1 MFNDFPYLIRALVC
15 AVVVAA
21 LTGCH
26 DDDDQIDYGGPDN
39 GGGPG
44 GGGSGVLAPV
54 SLTKTVLG
62 DVYAAEG
69 SVSILMPDE
78 DNADQFITQ
87 EENLDGRTLYIF
99 DNDEPG
105 SSSCNSTTCLE
116 SWPPLL
122 AADDERPSSPFTIV
136 ERSDGLRQWALR
148 DMPLYLNAGDSGEGD
163 VNGDGVGG
171 VWHVASAQPIILNKF
186 VEGDAEGEFLVASGA
201 TEIVTA
207 DGELQSKQWNR
218 FSLYTFDNDDP
229 GVSNCTGEAC
239 VTSWPPLMVSEG
251 EWPVEP
257 FSAVERVVDD
267 AGNTALQWAFHGKPL
282 YFNANDSAAGDTS
295 GANAPNWRLAR
306 PIPWQV
312 SETARSTVLTGFG
325 KVRTLV
331 ESGVFGEFETSDKG
345 MSGFGLYTFDKDNPH
360 ANDETDVSTCT
371 DTCLENWP
379 PLIANEGAEPFGDFT
394 LVQRASGEMQWALH
408 GWPLYFRAADTTAGQ
423 ITGEGDGTGAWHLA
437 RVAPAAII
445 TKDVEGDE
453 ELVLSGFHNILR
465 SNRSADAER
474 ESYTLYTSG
483 NDANGKSNCFG
494 PCAIA
499 WRPLYASE
507 DAHDFGDFTVIERA
521 SGVGVGVDVD
531 DVAAILR
538 EGQQE
543 YDSMCAGCHG
553 NEGDGDTLIDV
564 EEFSEATLINEI
576 DRSMP
581 IGNAG
586 NCVDDCADSVAAYI
600 LNGYS
605 TEVPDTVSGERE
617 YAAQCV
623 GCHGTNGAGDTP
635 IDDDEFNLASLAEL
649 IEDKMPKGNVGN
661 CVGECARDIAA
672 FILNGYEAKAAALD
686 LNNGEQEYT
695 SMCVSC
701 HGANGDGDTHID
713 DDEFNLA
720 SLTELIDDEMPVG
733 NAGNCVGECARDIA
747 AFILNGYEAE
757 VAVPDLN
764 NGEQEYRSMCVGCHG
779 ANGDG
784 DTHIDGDE
792 FNLASLTELID
803 DEMPEGNAGNCVDEC
818 AVDVAAYILNGYS
831 SDRVEDGRQWT
842 YKGQPLYFFNGEL
855 DATTTSGE
863 NIDGVWHVAVP

>member
-1 MFNDFPYLIRALVC
+1 MFNDFPYLIRTLVC
-15 AVVVAA
+15 AVVIAA

-26 DDDDQIDYGGPDN
+26 DDDDEIDYGGPDN
-39 GGGPG
+39 GGGP

-62 DVYAAEG
+62 DVYTAEG
-69 SVSILMPDE
+69 SVSILVPDA

-105 SSSCNSTTCLE
+105 SSSCDSTACLE

-122 AADDERPSSPFTIV
+122 AADDEVPSSPFTIV
-136 ERSDGLRQWALR
+136 ERSDGQRQWALR
-148 DMPLYLNAGDSGEGD
+148 DMPLYLNVRDRGEGD
-163 VNGDGVGG
+163 VNGDGAGG
-171 VWHVASAQPIILNKF
+171 IWHVASAQPIILNKF

-229 GVSNCTGEAC
+229 GVSNCTSEAC
-239 VTSWPPLMVSEG
+239 VTGWPPLMVSEG
-251 EWPVEP
+251 ERPVAP

-331 ESGVFGEFETSDKG
+331 ESGVFGVFETSDKG
-345 MSGFGLYTFDKDNPH
+345 MSGFGLYTFDNDNPD
-360 ANDETDVSTCT
+360 ANNETDVSTCT

-408 GWPLYFRAADTTAGQ
+408 GWPLYFRAADSTAGQ

-437 RVAPAAII
+437 RVAPAATI
-445 TKDVEGDE
+445 TKDVESDE

-465 SNRSADAER
+465 SNGFADAER
-474 ESYTLYTSG
+474 ESFTLYTSD
-483 NDANGKSNCFG
+483 NDTNGKSNCFG
-494 PCAIA
+494 DCAIA

-543 YDSMCAGCHG
+543 YDSQCAGCHG

-564 EEFSEATLINEI
+564 AEFSEAALINKI
-576 DRSMP
+576 DTSMP
-581 IGNAG
+581 QGNAG
-586 NCVDDCADSVAAYI
+586 NCVDDCAGSVAAYI

-605 TEVPDTVSGERE
+605 TEVPDTVSGASE
-617 YAAQCV
+617 YATQCV
-623 GCHGTNGAGDTP
+623 GCHGDTGNGNNTITP
-635 IDDDEFNLASLAEL
+635 SKFNLSTLMTK
-649 IEDKMPKGNVGN
+649 IENSMP
-661 CVGECARDIAA
+661 
-672 FILNGYEAKAAALD
+672 
-686 LNNGEQEYT
+686 Q
-695 SMCVSC
+695 
-701 HGANGDGDTHID
+701 
-713 DDEFNLA
+713 
-720 SLTELIDDEMPVG
+720 G

-764 NGEQEYRSMCVGCHG
+764 NGEQEYTSMCVGCHG
-779 ANGDG
+779 TNGAG
-784 DTHIDGDE
+784 NTPIDDDE
-792 FNLASLTELID
+792 FNLASLTVFID
-803 DEMPEGNAGNCVDEC
+803 DKMPQGNAGNCVGKC

-831 SDRVEDGRQWT
+831 SDSAVVEDGRQWT